1 MYAGFWDRVLNKR
14 DETVF
19 SSVKEGLDLLLKEQA
34 VIHISDG
41 MLKGYFKSN
50 PFHIQNIKTFAKGRA
65 SFYSVIVP
73 INSPLKP
80 ILQKAT
86 NQLQQSGTMRKLMG
100 VWMGK
105 FNYSFL
111 RFNEIVSTFL
121 FQVTKFLQLEQ

>member
-1 MYAGFWDRVLNKR
+1 M
-14 DETVF
+14 
-19 SSVKEGLDLLLKEQA
+19 KEGLDLLLKEQA

-73 INSPLKP
+73 VNSPLKP

-105 FNYSFL
+105 SNYFW
-111 RFNEIVSTFL
+111 EYST
-121 FQVTKFLQLEQ
+121 K